1 MEEGSNMA
9 DIFTYRGYTFDKIR
23 EMELSEF
30 AKLLPAR
37 LRRSLKRGFTPQ
49 QKRLLARIKESR
61 AQIAA
66 GKEPKPIRTHCRD
79 MIILPSM
86 VGLRIGIHNGREF
99 TEIEITPEKFGHVL
113 GEFTYNRKRVA
124 HSSPGV
130 GATRGS
136 TFIPIK

>member
-1 MEEGSNMA
+1 MA
-9 DIFTYRGYTFDKIR
+9 DIFTYRGYTFDKIKA
-23 EMELSEF
+23 MELSEF
-30 AKLLPAR
+30 AKLLPSR
-37 LRRSLKRGFTPQ
+37 LRRTLNRGFTPM
-49 QKRLLARIKESR
+49 QKRLLARVKEAR
-61 AQIAA
+61 AQITA
-66 GKEPKPIRTHCRD
+66 GKESKPIRTHCRD

-99 TEIEITPEKFGHVL
+99 TEIEITPEKLGHVL

>member
-1 MEEGSNMA
+1 
-9 DIFTYRGYTFDKIR
+9 
-23 EMELSEF
+23 
-30 AKLLPAR
+30 
-37 LRRSLKRGFTPQ
+37 
-49 QKRLLARIKESR
+49 
-61 AQIAA
+61 
-66 GKEPKPIRTHCRD
+66 

-99 TEIEITPEKFGHVL
+99 TEVEITPEKFGHVL